1 MKIKGADLIIKAL
14 KEENIDK
21 IFGYPGGYD
30 IDIFDAIYNQDDVEL
45 ILPRHEQG
53 LIHAAEGY
61 ARSTGKV
68 GVCLVTSG
76 PGATNLVTGI
86 VDANYDSIPLVCF
99 TGQVPT
105 HVIGND
111 AFQEV
116 DIVGITR
123 GICKYSATVRNRDD
137 LGRMIKEAF
146 YIAKTGK
153 PGPVV
158 LDLPSNVLKDFGDDT
173 YPDKVDIRGYKPSSG
188 VHMGQIKKAFALLD
202 KSEKPLFLIGGG
214 VNISG
219 ANKEFEKLVD
229 ITNIPVVTTIMGKGA
244 IDTSHPLYIGNV
256 GMHGSY
262 ACNKALNECDVMFS
276 IGTRF
281 NDRVTGKLSEFAP
294 NAKIIHIDIDSAS
307 ISRNIVVDIPIVGD
321 AKLAIEE
328 MIPLAK
334 KYNTHQWLEKI
345 NTWDKEHPLKVDTSK
360 QQKDSISPQVIIEK
374 INESFPDA
382 IVVTDVGQH
391 QMWTTQYIEMNE
403 NKKLIT
409 SGGLGTMGFGLPAA
423 IGAQIGNPHKRVLCI
438 CGDGGFQ
445 MNIQEMATA
454 VQHELPIIII
464 IINNSFLGMVRE
476 MQHFFYNKK
485 YSGTCL
491 RKRKSCSNKCQFEEG
506 KVPKSCPPYTPDFV
520 KLAESYGAYGIRVD
534 KEEDISSSFEKAKN
548 NTDAPTIIEILIDF
562 KENVLP
568 IVQGG
573 KSLNDMII
581 NEK

>member
-1 MKIKGADLIIKAL
+1 MKIKGAELIIKAL

-30 IDIFDAIYNQDDVEL
+30 IDIFDAIYNQNDVEL

-105 HVIGND
+105 YVIGND

-123 GICKYSATVRNRDD
+123 GICKYSATVRDRKD
-137 LGRMIKEAF
+137 LGRMVKEAF

-153 PGPVV
+153 PGPVI
-158 LDLPSNVLKDFGDDT
+158 LDLPSNVLKDLGDDI

-188 VHMGQIKKAFALLD
+188 VHMGQIKKALKLLES
-202 KSEKPLFLIGGG
+202 SEKPLFLIGGG

-219 ANKEFEKLVD
+219 ANKEFEELVN
-229 ITNIPVVTTIMGKGA
+229 ITNIPVITTIMGKGA
-244 IDTSHPLYIGNV
+244 IPSSHPLYIGNV

-262 ACNKALNECDVMFS
+262 ACNKAINECDVMFS

-281 NDRVTGKLSEFAP
+281 NDRITGKLSEFAP
-294 NAKIIHIDIDSAS
+294 NSKIIHIDIDSAS
-307 ISRNIVVDIPIVGD
+307 ISRNIIVNIPIVAD
-321 AKLAIEE
+321 AKDAIKEI
-328 MIPLAK
+328 IPLAK
-334 KYNTHQWLEKI
+334 KHDTAKWLEQIK
-345 NTWDKEHPLKVDTSK
+345 TWDKKHPLKIEKTSDDT
-360 QQKDSISPQVIIEK
+360 ISPQVIIEK

-423 IGAQIGNPHKRVLCI
+423 IGAQIGNPDKRVICI

-454 VQHELPIIII
+454 VQHELPITIV

-476 MQHFFYNKK
+476 MQHFFYNKN

-491 RKRKSCSNKCQFEEG
+491 RKRKSCNNKCQFDD
-506 KVPKSCPPYTPDFV
+506 KNIPHSCPPYTPDFV
-520 KLAESYGAYGIRVD
+520 KLAESYGAYGMRVD
-534 KEEDISSSFEKAKN
+534 KEDEINKALELAKK

-581 NEK
+581 SEN

>member
-1 MKIKGADLIIKAL
+1 MKIKGAELIIKAL
-14 KEENIDK
+14 KEENIHK

-30 IDIFDAIYNQDDVEL
+30 IDIFDAIYNQDDIEL

-61 ARSTGKV
+61 ARSTGEV

-86 VDANYDSIPLVCF
+86 VDANYDSIPLVCL

-105 HVIGND
+105 YVIGND

-123 GICKYSATVRNRDD
+123 GICKYCATVRNRED

-153 PGPVV
+153 PGPVI
-158 LDLPSNVLKDFGDDT
+158 LDLPSNVLKDLGDDI
-173 YPDKVDIRGYKPSSG
+173 YPEKIDIRGYKPNTN
-188 VHMGQIKKAFALLD
+188 VHMGQIKKAFNLLE
-202 KSEKPLFLIGGG
+202 KSKKPLFLIGGG
-214 VNISG
+214 INISN
-219 ANKEFEKLVD
+219 ANKELESLVN
-229 ITNIPVVTTIMGKGA
+229 ITNIPVITTIMGKGA
-244 IDTSHPLYIGNV
+244 IPTSHPLYIGNI

-262 ACNKALNECDVMFS
+262 ACNRAINECDVMFS

-281 NDRVTGKLSEFAP
+281 NDRITGKLSEFAT

-307 ISRNIVVDIPIVGD
+307 ISRNIVVDIPIVAD
-321 AKLAIEE
+321 AKSAINE

-334 KYNTHQWLEKI
+334 KYNTEKWLNEIK
-345 NTWDKEHPLKVDTSK
+345 TWDKEHPLKINTTSK
-360 QQKDSISPQVIIEK
+360 NTISPQVIIEK
-374 INESFPDA
+374 VNENFPDA

-423 IGAQIGNPHKRVLCI
+423 IGAQLGNPHKRIVC
-438 CGDGGFQ
+438 
-445 MNIQEMATA
+445 MTVA
-454 VQHELPIIII
+454 
-464 IINNSFLGMVRE
+464 
-476 MQHFFYNKK
+476 
-485 YSGTCL
+485 
-491 RKRKSCSNKCQFEEG
+491 
-506 KVPKSCPPYTPDFV
+506 
-520 KLAESYGAYGIRVD
+520 
-534 KEEDISSSFEKAKN
+534 
-548 NTDAPTIIEILIDF
+548 F
-562 KENVLP
+562 K
-568 IVQGG
+568 
-573 KSLNDMII
+573 
-581 NEK
+581 

>member
-1 MKIKGADLIIKAL
+1 MKIKGAELIIKAL
-14 KEENIDK
+14 KEENVDK
-21 IFGYPGGYD
+21 VFGYPGGYD
-30 IDIFDAIYNQDDVEL
+30 IDIFDAIYNQDDIEL

-105 HVIGND
+105 SVIGND

-123 GICKYSATVRNRDD
+123 GICKYCATVRNRED

-146 YIAKTGK
+146 YIARTGK

-158 LDLPSNVLKDFGDDT
+158 LDLPSNVLKDLGDDV
-173 YPDKVDIRGYKPSSG
+173 YPEKVDIRGYKPSTG
-188 VHMGQIKKAFALLD
+188 VHMGQIKKAFNLLEVS
-202 KSEKPLFLIGGG
+202 KKPLFLIGGG
-214 VNISG
+214 VNIAN
-219 ANKEFEKLVD
+219 ANKELEKLVD
-229 ITNIPVVTTIMGKGA
+229 ITNIPVITTIMGKGA
-244 IDTSHPLYIGNV
+244 IPTSNPLYIGNV

-262 ACNKALNECDVMFS
+262 ACNKAINECDVMIS

-281 NDRVTGKLSEFAP
+281 NDRITGKLSEFAQ

-307 ISRNIVVDIPIVGD
+307 ISRNIVVDVPIVAD
-321 AKLAIEE
+321 AKSAINE
-328 MIPLAK
+328 MIPIAK
-334 KYNTHQWLEKI
+334 KYNTKKWLDEIK
-345 NTWDKEHPLKVDTSK
+345 TWDKEHPLKINTASKDT
-360 QQKDSISPQVIIEK
+360 ISPQTIIEK

-382 IVVTDVGQH
+382 IIVTDVGQH

-423 IGAQIGNPHKRVLCI
+423 IGAQLGNPDKRVVCI

-454 VQHELPIIII
+454 VQYELPITIV

-506 KVPKSCPPYTPDFV
+506 KVPYSCPPYTPDFV

-534 KEEDISSSFEKAKN
+534 KEENITNSFEKAKTN
-548 NTDAPTIIEILIDF
+548 LDSPTIIEILIDF

-573 KSLNDMII
+573 KSLKDMII
-581 NEK
+581 CEN

>member
-1 MKIKGADLIIKAL
+1 MKIKGAELIIKAL

-30 IDIFDAIYNQDDVEL
+30 IDIFDAIYNQNDVEL

-105 HVIGND
+105 YVIGND

-123 GICKYSATVRNRDD
+123 GICKYSATVRDRKD
-137 LGRMIKEAF
+137 LGRMVKEAF

-153 PGPVV
+153 PGPVI
-158 LDLPSNVLKDFGDDT
+158 LDLPSNVLKDLGDDIYT
-173 YPDKVDIRGYKPSSG
+173 DKVDIRGYKPSSG
-188 VHMGQIKKAFALLD
+188 VHMGQIKKALKLLES
-202 KSEKPLFLIGGG
+202 SEKPLFLIGGG

-219 ANKEFEKLVD
+219 ANKEFEELVN
-229 ITNIPVVTTIMGKGA
+229 ITNIPVITTIMGKGA
-244 IDTSHPLYIGNV
+244 IPSSHPLYIGNV

-262 ACNKALNECDVMFS
+262 ACNKAINECDVMFS

-281 NDRVTGKLSEFAP
+281 NDRITGKLSEFAP
-294 NAKIIHIDIDSAS
+294 NSKIIHIDIDSAS
-307 ISRNIVVDIPIVGD
+307 ISRNIIVNIPIVAD
-321 AKLAIEE
+321 AKDAIKEI
-328 MIPLAK
+328 IPLAK
-334 KYNTHQWLEKI
+334 KHDTAKWLEQIK
-345 NTWDKEHPLKVDTSK
+345 TWDKKHPLKIEKTSDDT
-360 QQKDSISPQVIIEK
+360 ISPQVIIEK

-423 IGAQIGNPHKRVLCI
+423 IGAQIGNPDKRVVCI

-454 VQHELPIIII
+454 VQHELPITIV

-476 MQHFFYNKK
+476 MQHFFYNKN

-491 RKRKSCSNKCQFEEG
+491 RKRKSCNNKCQFDD
-506 KVPKSCPPYTPDFV
+506 KNIPHSCPPYTPDFV
-520 KLAESYGAYGIRVD
+520 KLAESYGAYGMRVD
-534 KEEDISSSFEKAKN
+534 KEDEINKALELAKK

-581 NEK
+581 SEN